1 MGSQSSLAGQTS
13 AKYSGKKFRSVEF
26 PMLVFTMVLLLRDNR
41 AKGHPGLII
50 MLEMVV
56 TMMMVLMLFM
66 LMLVAKFKQSRFVM
80 MICSSPLMMIIRLM
94 TSRWSGC
101 SCPPPSSA

>member
-1 MGSQSSLAGQTS
+1 
-13 AKYSGKKFRSVEF
+13 
-26 PMLVFTMVLLLRDNR
+26 MVLLLRDNR

-66 LMLVAKFKQSRFVM
+66 LMLVAKFEQSGFVM
-80 MICSSPLMMIIRLM
+80 MICSSPLIHDDYKAHDIQVVGMFMPSALISII
-94 TSRWSGC
+94 SG
-101 SCPPPSSA
+101 

>member
-1 MGSQSSLAGQTS
+1 
-13 AKYSGKKFRSVEF
+13 
-26 PMLVFTMVLLLRDNR
+26 MVLLLRDNR

-66 LMLVAKFKQSRFVM
+66 LMLVAKFEQSGFVL

-101 SCPPPSSA
+101 SCPPPSSP